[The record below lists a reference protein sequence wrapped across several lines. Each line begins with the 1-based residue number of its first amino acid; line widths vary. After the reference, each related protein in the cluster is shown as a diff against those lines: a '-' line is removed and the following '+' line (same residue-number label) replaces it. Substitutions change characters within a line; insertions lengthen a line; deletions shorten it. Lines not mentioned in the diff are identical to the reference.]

1 MLLPHIGRFD
11 VDARL
16 LVDAV
21 RGRTEHD
28 WCAVG
33 EGVVFVVE
41 DGGHTRK
48 LSAEAAE
55 AARAMHKREGG
66 EDCAIRD
73 GSYPG
78 GGCTH
83 CEEGG

>member
-1 MLLPHIGRFD
+1 
-11 VDARL
+11 
-16 LVDAV
+16 
-21 RGRTEHD
+21 
-28 WCAVG
+28 
-33 EGVVFVVE
+33 
-41 DGGHTRK
+41 